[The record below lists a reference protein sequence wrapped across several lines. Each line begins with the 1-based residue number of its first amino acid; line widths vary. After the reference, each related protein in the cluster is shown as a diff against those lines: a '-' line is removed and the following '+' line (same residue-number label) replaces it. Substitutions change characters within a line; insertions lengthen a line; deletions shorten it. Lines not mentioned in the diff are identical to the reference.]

1 MANQEVKIFFKVEGL
16 DGYITDLN
24 ELQAALQK
32 TETETNDLSK
42 AQKEVNKD
50 VKETEN
56 TLNGLN
62 TKLGDLNKKLGETE
76 IGTEA
81 FDELKEQIKEVEKE
95 LDLAKNG
102 QKSFTDT
109 LSEAPGAVGSVTQSV
124 KGLGTAFKALIANPV
139 VLTITLIVGAL
150 TALFKAFTST
160 KEGGEALDRVMAG
173 VNAVFSVFTDL
184 LAGLAEKVIGVFS
197 NPKQAILDFG
207 TAIKENIINRF
218 VGIVEFIPNMA
229 KAVKQLF
236 DRDFAGAAETAANAV
251 LKVTTGTEDAV
262 NKIKE
267 AGESVGQVISDVV
280 NESQEATRLTK
291 ILQEV
296 TDKERDLNIERAQQN
311 ALLAESKLKIDDN
324 TLSIEERQKALDE
337 VGAAESKLL
346 EEELANEQRR
356 LDALI
361 ALDDLGSTTKE
372 VQDEIA
378 AQKIKIAQLEEQSL
392 NKQTE
397 LLGKQKAL
405 RAEEKAAND
414 EKARLAE
421 EQLQREFEL
430 SEELRRKKLD
440 DRKLE
445 LDDLRL
451 KYEEDVK
458 AAGKNTELLKKLND
472 QYKLDI
478 DATNKKF
485 DDEEKARVEEQQKS
499 IKDILDGYAEQQY
512 ATEEARILAEL
523 EQQYLADKL
532 KLEQAG
538 ATTEQL
544 AALNKAYEDK
554 VTAQTKKGEEDREK
568 LRKASVK
575 ETAKLVGD
583 LFAGFQALNNAR
595 TADDEE
601 EARKQF
607 NINKA
612 FGISSALINTG
623 LAISDVLASEKG
635 GAIKKTIAAAAI
647 GAQGLAQVL
656 AIKNQQFNPGSTGGD
671 IGSIEQP
678 TFNPQAAID
687 TRNQELADLQNAGE
701 EVSLADTQ
709 QQPIRAYVVST
720 EVESS
725 LAANERIEQLSRL

>member
-1 MANQEVKIFFKVEGL
+1 MAQQEVKIFFKVDGI

-24 ELQAALQK
+24 ELQAALSK
-32 TETETNDLSK
+32 TDTETKDLSK
-42 AQKEVNKD
+42 STDDLSKETKKSVTSINSLNQELNELQKELN
-50 VKETEN
+50 ETEV
-56 TLNGLN
+56 GS
-62 TKLGDLNKKLGETE
+62 
-76 IGTEA
+76 EA
-81 FDELKEQIKEVEKE
+81 FVELQNKVKDAEKA
-95 LDLAKNG
+95 LADAKTG
-102 QKSFTDT
+102 QQSFTDT
-109 LSEAPGAVGSVTQSV
+109 LGNAPGAVGAVTKSVQ
-124 KGLGTAFKALIANPV
+124 GLGVAFKALLANPV

-173 VNAVFSVFTDL
+173 VSAVFSVFTDL
-184 LAGLAEKVIGVFS
+184 LAGLAEKLIGVFS

-218 VGIVEFIPNMA
+218 VGIVEFIPQMA
-229 KAVKQLF
+229 KAVQQLF
-236 DRDFAGAAETAANAV
+236 ERDFSGAAETAANAL

-262 NKIKE
+262 NKINE
-267 AGESVGQVISDVV
+267 AGKSVGQVISDVV

-361 ALDDLGSTTKE
+361 ALDDLGTTTKE

-414 EKARLAE
+414 ERIRLAE
-421 EQLQREFEL
+421 EQLQREFEI

-440 DRKLE
+440 DRNLE

-451 KYEEDVK
+451 KYEQDVK
-458 AAGKNTELLKKLND
+458 AAGDNKELLLQLEE
-472 QYKLDI
+472 QYKLDE
-478 DATNKKF
+478 AAVNKKF
-485 DDEEKARVEEQQKS
+485 DDEELLREQEKQQT
-499 IKDILDGYAEQQY
+499 IQDILNEYAEQEY
-512 ATEEARILAEL
+512 ANEEARILAEL
-523 EQQYLADKL
+523 EQQYQADLL
-532 KLEQAG
+532 KLQQAG
-538 ATTEQL
+538 ATAEQL
-544 AALNKAYEDK
+544 AALDKAYQDK

-568 LRKASVK
+568 LRKASAK

-656 AIKNQQFNPGSTGGD
+656 AIKNQQFNPGSVGGD